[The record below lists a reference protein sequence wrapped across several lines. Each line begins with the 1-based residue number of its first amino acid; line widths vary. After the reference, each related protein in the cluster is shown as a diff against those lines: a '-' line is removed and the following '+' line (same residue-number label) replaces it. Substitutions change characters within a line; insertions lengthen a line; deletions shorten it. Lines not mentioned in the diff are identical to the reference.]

1 MQCIATASVEFH
13 EAVKMDLLLN
23 LASALLRGTDWKSI
37 RTQEIVWDYVITHCD
52 RIRVL
57 LFLWQCMIFR
67 VLVVVQSR
75 ERKTKLDF
83 VLLQVVC
90 FHSGLYHT
98 CEMKNRVSLIS
109 TTVEVKF
116 PFTRLSDLENC
127 QNSEGLKWMKVFV
140 YGVAHPKLRDCYR
153 ILGTQQLCIK
163 KIVFV
168 GCQPISVDEVWI
180 SIFFSTVESADCKSL
195 DFEYSPVS
203 LLVNLTGIVLKV

>member
-1 MQCIATASVEFH
+1 MQYIATASFEFH
-13 EAVKMDLLLN
+13 EAVKMDLLSN
-23 LASALLRGTDWKSI
+23 LASALLRGTDWKSM

-75 ERKTKLDF
+75 EKKQSLIF

-98 CEMKNRVSLIS
+98 CEMKTELVWYR
-109 TTVEVKF
+109 
-116 PFTRLSDLENC
+116 PQWRLSFHSPAFQIKKIC

-140 YGVAHPKLRDCYR
+140 YGVAHPKLRKCYR
-153 ILGTQQLCIK
+153 ILGTQQLCIRT

-168 GCQPISVDEVWI
+168 GCQLTSVDEVWI
-180 SIFFSTVESADCKSL
+180 STFRLWNQLTVR
-195 DFEYSPVS
+195 V
-203 LLVNLTGIVLKV
+203 